1 MLLVGKV
8 AVVTGAS
15 RGIGRACALAL
26 AREGAFVVANYF
38 NEADET
44 HGAQKAID
52 ETLDQ
57 IAKAG
62 GEAIACEG
70 NIAEPATAALL
81 MDVAVKTFGGVD
93 ILVNNAGIC
102 PFHDFLDI
110 SADLLD
116 RVTRVNYTG
125 TFLCSQAAARKMVE
139 QQRGGSIIAISSIS
153 ALVGGALQ
161 THYTPTK
168 AAVRSLM
175 QSIAIVLGPHGIRCN
190 SVMPGTIETDINRE
204 DLNQPGKR
212 DYFEKRI
219 PLGRL
224 GAPRDIADVVTF
236 LCSDRARYVTGSE
249 ILVDGGMFVNL
260 Q

>member
-1 MLLVGKV
+1 MFLTGKV

-15 RGIGRACALAL
+15 RGIGHACALAL
-26 AREGAFVVANYF
+26 AREGALVVVNYF
-38 NEADET
+38 DGADQLRET
-44 HGAQKAID
+44 ERAID
-52 ETLDQ
+52 STLEE

-62 GEAIACEG
+62 GEAVACEG
-70 NIAEPATAALL
+70 DVANPETAALL
-81 MDVAVKTFGGVD
+81 MDCAVKTFGGVD

-110 SADLLD
+110 SVELLD
-116 RVTRVNYTG
+116 RVTRVNYYG

-153 ALVGGALQ
+153 AMVGGALQ

-204 DLNQPGKR
+204 DLAQPGKR
-212 DYFEKRI
+212 EYFEKRI

-236 LCSDRARYVTGSE
+236 LCSDRAGYVNGSE